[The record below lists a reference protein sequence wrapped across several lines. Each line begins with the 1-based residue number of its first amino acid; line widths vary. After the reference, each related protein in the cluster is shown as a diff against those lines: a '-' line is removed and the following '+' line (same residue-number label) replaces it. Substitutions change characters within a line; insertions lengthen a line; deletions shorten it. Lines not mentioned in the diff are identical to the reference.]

1 MKQYITIIDINRHPK
16 DSGTHCLTIL
26 QKGKKIKAVQYRTN
40 KAFNKL
46 LLY

>member
-1 MKQYITIIDINRHPK
+1 MDINRHPK

-26 QKGKKIKAVQYRTN
+26 HKGRKIKAVQYRAN
-40 KAFNKL
+40 KAFKKL